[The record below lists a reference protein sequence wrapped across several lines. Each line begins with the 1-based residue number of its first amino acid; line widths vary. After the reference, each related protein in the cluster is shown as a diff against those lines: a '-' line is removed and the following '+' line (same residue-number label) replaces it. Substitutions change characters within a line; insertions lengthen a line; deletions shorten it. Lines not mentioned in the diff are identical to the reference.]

1 MREHSR
7 EILQLHACFNYS
19 IYATCYI
26 MCYIDAVLFQIPDS
40 RFVSLSIFKI
50 ILTELQEM
58 EENAREQQI
67 QNFLQRPAAKPC
79 FKSPH

>member
-19 IYATCYI
+19 IYVMRSITCF
-26 MCYIDAVLFQIPDS
+26 IDAVLFQIPDS
-40 RFVSLSIFKI
+40 RFVSLYIFKI
-50 ILTELQEM
+50 ILTELQET